1 MENKGHDGPE
11 RREHTRIVY
20 KPSQRPSLEVENH
33 ELEIVDISEGG
44 VRIIIDPNIILF
56 YEPLTQGTLNLLG
69 GDRIDIE
76 GEIVWIIGDEV
87 RLKFRSL
94 IPSTTIKKEREEVE
108 KSS

>member
-20 KPSQRPSLEVENH
+20 KPSQRPSLKVENH

-44 VRIIIDPNIILF
+44 VRIIINPNVILF

-69 GDRIDIE
+69 GDSIDIE
-76 GEIVWIIGDEV
+76 VEIVWIMGDEI
-87 RLKFRSL
+87 RLKFKNL
-94 IPSTTIKKEREEVE
+94 IPYTTIKKEREEVE